1 MNADLGKMKTG
12 IQWAVGILTPLLVSY
27 GLPPEKIGLWG
38 NVAAELLPTLAM
50 AVWALWERTHKNVLK
65 EAGAI
70 LQGPGLDGNKSGTI
84 VISPEAK
91 DGAAAAAADG
101 NVKNVNFGQVKS

>member
-1 MNADLGKMKTG
+1 MNTDLGKMKTG

-38 NVAAELLPTLAM
+38 SVAAELLPPLAM
-50 AVWALWERTHKNVLK
+50 AAWALWERTHKNVLK

-70 LQGPGLDGNKSGTI
+70 LQTPGLDGRPSGTI
-84 VISPEAK
+84 VVSPEAK
-91 DGAAAAAADG
+91 DGAAAAADDP
-101 NVKNVNFGQVKS
+101 NVKNVNYGDVK